1 MSDLIFKCSNIS
13 KSFDQGNKTVEVLK
27 NIDFTLEQ
35 STSVSIVGPSGSG
48 KTTFLNVLSGLDSPS
63 AGKVFYKEKDIN
75 NLNDKERASIRNKE
89 IGFVY
94 QFHHL
99 LPEFTALEN
108 VSLPMLISGIQS
120 EKALEKSNY
129 LLKRVNLNN
138 RVNHKPSEL
147 SGGERQRL
155 VLARALL
162 RHPEILILDEATS
175 DLDPLTQSV
184 RNMKLPF
191 GHVYRDLICNNFDN
205 ILQSI
210 VGFGTFTA
218 YTNDTRFNW
227 AYPSNTATEDD
238 VIPVSTI
245 KLITSV
251 AATVYLIANI
261 PGNVNTTNLKA
272 GNPMADSLKT
282 KLIYVVLTL
291 ALLTMGS
298 MGIGFHLNPLK
309 GKEKLTEEANAA
321 LPEELQGETK
331 WYLANDKWMI
341 GLAFLTVINFVGIG
355 MPLFTSK
362 SLGTYKIPIAI
373 ISSLIVPCLCGA
385 MALSADKNYYEQAI
399 KEGVKEC

>member
-1 MSDLIFKCSNIS
+1 MNVFKKIPELIYLLLPIAGIIGICIYIPTLTSNEANFDTDRCSPASEKSRRSSKRGLLISMSLMFMAGIQMLLKAQDPSEKVLLVAFGFIYAAVIGYMG
-13 KSFDQGNKTVEVLK
+13 DQMIGGDDGFSLK
-27 NIDFTLEQ
+27 NMAWKIRYGL
-35 STSVSIVGPSGSG
+35 GSL
-48 KTTFLNVLSGLDSPS
+48 TTGSFFRYMIT
-63 AGKVFYKEKDIN
+63 VFFDM
-75 NLNDKERASIRNKE
+75 
-89 IGFVY
+89 F
-94 QFHHL
+94 
-99 LPEFTALEN
+99 
-108 VSLPMLISGIQS
+108 ISGC
-120 EKALEKSNY
+120 
-129 LLKRVNLNN
+129 
-138 RVNHKPSEL
+138 
-147 SGGERQRL
+147 
-155 VLARALL
+155 
-162 RHPEILILDEATS
+162 LIDVFQIVF
-175 DLDPLTQSV
+175 DPLTQSV

-399 KEGVKEC
+399 KEGVKECPT